1 MDFSRLRA
9 STIPGLLVERARA
22 RPARVAFRAKEL
34 GVYRETTWAVLAARV
49 AAVAQG
55 LAARFGVGRG
65 STVAI
70 LGDPCPEWTIADLA
84 AQALGAVTYG
94 IYPTSAPGEVR
105 YLLEHGGA
113 RVVIVEDQE
122 HLDKTLAVLDDAPGV
137 RGVIVVDTRALFM
150 YRSTRVHRF
159 ADIEA
164 AGRALAPVDALARL
178 AAGVRPDDAATIVYT
193 SGTTGHPKGA
203 LYRHG
208 QHLAAC
214 ANILAHYPILT
225 DGEHRVVAML
235 PLCHTMGRNTVITM
249 PLLADIVPHYPESLA
264 TVAESLYE
272 VAPTFVFTVP
282 RYLQKFA
289 AHLLV
294 GIDASTTLKRAAY
307 HAALRLGA
315 RAVSRGATALPGRDE
330 RGGVWGRLSR
340 GATALPG
347 RDERGGVWGAI
358 SGPPMRIV
366 ARGLVFRWLLE
377 KVGFARVRLLISSG
391 APLPPAVATLWQ
403 VWGVNLCEAYGQ
415 TETGG
420 ALVSGQRGPYPRPG
434 DVGAPAPNVEVA
446 LGDDGELRVRGPDLF
461 AGYWRDTEATSAA
474 YRDGWLLTGDVAER
488 TAEGALRLV
497 DRRKDLVITA
507 GGKNVSPS
515 QIETG
520 LRASPYVSDAVVF
533 GEGRK
538 YLAALIEMDYE
549 TVAEWAR
556 ERGLTHTGYA
566 SLAAHP
572 EVTRLLD
579 AEIARANASFG
590 RVEQVKTF
598 RVLPRELDPEQEG
611 EPVTPTRKVKRRLM
625 LERYHDLVES
635 MFASDEERRITAEVA
650 ALTRDK
656 KES

>member
-34 GVYRETTWAVLAARV
+34 GVYRETTWAALAARV

-113 RVVIVEDQE
+113 CVVIVEDQE

-159 ADIEA
+159 ADVEA
-164 AGRALAPVDALARL
+164 AGRALASVDALARL
-178 AAGVRPDDAATIVYT
+178 AAAVRPDDAATIVYT

-214 ANILAHYPILT
+214 ANILAHYPVLT

-315 RAVSRGATALPGRDE
+315 RAVSRGATALPRRDE
-330 RGGVWGRLSR
+330 RGGGGGGGGG
-340 GATALPG
+340 GAFG
-347 RDERGGVWGAI
+347 
-358 SGPPMRIV
+358 GPPMRIV

-461 AGYWRDTEATSAA
+461 AGYWRDPEATSAA

-533 GEGRK
+533 GEGRT

-579 AEIARANASFG
+579 GEIARANASFG

-625 LERYHDLVES
+625 LERYRDLVES

>member
-34 GVYRETTWAVLAARV
+34 GVYRETTWAALAARV

-113 RVVIVEDQE
+113 RVVIVED
-122 HLDKTLAVLDDAPGV
+122 
-137 RGVIVVDTRALFM
+137 
-150 YRSTRVHRF
+150 
-159 ADIEA
+159 

-347 RDERGGVWGAI
+347 RDERGGV
-358 SGPPMRIV
+358 
-366 ARGLVFRWLLE
+366 
-377 KVGFARVRLLISSG
+377 
-391 APLPPAVATLWQ
+391 
-403 VWGVNLCEAYGQ
+403 
-415 TETGG
+415 
-420 ALVSGQRGPYPRPG
+420 
-434 DVGAPAPNVEVA
+434 
-446 LGDDGELRVRGPDLF
+446 
-461 AGYWRDTEATSAA
+461 
-474 YRDGWLLTGDVAER
+474 
-488 TAEGALRLV
+488 
-497 DRRKDLVITA
+497 
-507 GGKNVSPS
+507 
-515 QIETG
+515 
-520 LRASPYVSDAVVF
+520 
-533 GEGRK
+533 
-538 YLAALIEMDYE
+538 
-549 TVAEWAR
+549 
-556 ERGLTHTGYA
+556 
-566 SLAAHP
+566 
-572 EVTRLLD
+572 
-579 AEIARANASFG
+579 
-590 RVEQVKTF
+590 
-598 RVLPRELDPEQEG
+598 
-611 EPVTPTRKVKRRLM
+611 
-625 LERYHDLVES
+625 
-635 MFASDEERRITAEVA
+635 
-650 ALTRDK
+650 
-656 KES
+656 

>member
-1 MDFSRLRA
+1 MSSGRKPSGTPARNASAAATPTTRA
-9 STIPGLLVERARA
+9 PADSPTRFTVSTTPSAAIRPPTIRPSAGRAPRRRIARPRWTSAACARPRSPACWSSARARA
-22 RPARVAFRAKEL
+22 RTASPFARRSSVSIARRPGRAS
-34 GVYRETTWAVLAARV
+34 RRAWPRWRRRWRRASAA
-49 AAVAQG
+49 
-55 LAARFGVGRG
+55 
-65 STVAI
+65 VAI
-70 LGDPCPEWTIADLA
+70 LGDPCPEWTIADFA
-84 AQALGAVTYG
+84 AQALGAVSYG

-113 RVVIVEDQE
+113 RVVVVEDQE
-122 HLDKTLAVLDDAPGV
+122 HLDKTLAVLDACSGV

-249 PLLADIVPHYPESLA
+249 PLLADIVPHYPESLE

-307 HAALRLGA
+307 RPGLVLGR
-315 RAVSRGATALPGRDE
+315 RAGARGATALPGRDE

-347 RDERGGVWGAI
+347 RDEGGGVWGRLSRGATALPGRDEGGGVWGAI
-358 SGPPMRIV
+358 AGP
-366 ARGLVFRWLLE
+366 
-377 KVGFARVRLLISSG
+377 
-391 APLPPAVATLWQ
+391 
-403 VWGVNLCEAYGQ
+403 
-415 TETGG
+415 
-420 ALVSGQRGPYPRPG
+420 AL
-434 DVGAPAPNVEVA
+434 
-446 LGDDGELRVRGPDLF
+446 
-461 AGYWRDTEATSAA
+461 
-474 YRDGWLLTGDVAER
+474 
-488 TAEGALRLV
+488 
-497 DRRKDLVITA
+497 
-507 GGKNVSPS
+507 
-515 QIETG
+515 
-520 LRASPYVSDAVVF
+520 
-533 GEGRK
+533 
-538 YLAALIEMDYE
+538 
-549 TVAEWAR
+549 
-556 ERGLTHTGYA
+556 
-566 SLAAHP
+566 
-572 EVTRLLD
+572 
-579 AEIARANASFG
+579 
-590 RVEQVKTF
+590 
-598 RVLPRELDPEQEG
+598 
-611 EPVTPTRKVKRRLM
+611 
-625 LERYHDLVES
+625 
-635 MFASDEERRITAEVA
+635 
-650 ALTRDK
+650 
-656 KES
+656 

>member
-34 GVYRETTWAVLAARV
+34 GVYRETTWAALAARV

-113 RVVIVEDQE
+113 RVVVVEDQE
-122 HLDKTLAVLDDAPGV
+122 HLDKTLAVLDECPGV

-150 YRSTRVHRF
+150 YRSARVHRF
-159 ADIEA
+159 ADVEA
-164 AGRALAPVDALARL
+164 AGRALASVDALARL
-178 AAGVRPDDAATIVYT
+178 AAAGRPDDAATIVYT
-193 SGTTGHPKGA
+193 SGTTGPPKGA

-208 QHLAAC
+208 PHLAAC
-214 ANILAHYPILT
+214 ANILAHYPVLT
-225 DGEHRVVAML
+225 KGEHRVVAML

-249 PLLADIVPHYPESLA
+249 PLLADVVPHYPESLD

-294 GIDASTTLKRAAY
+294 GMDASSPLKRAAY
-307 HAALRLGA
+307 RAALALGT
-315 RAVSRGATALPGRDE
+315 RAVSRGERRGVSRGAPALPRRPE
-330 RGGVWGRLSR
+330 RGGVG
-340 GATALPG
+340 
-347 RDERGGVWGAI
+347 GAI
-358 SGPPMRIV
+358 SGPPMRTI
-366 ARGLVFRWLLE
+366 ARALVFRWLLE
-377 KVGFARVRLLISSG
+377 KVGFARVRLVISSG
-391 APLPPAVATLWQ
+391 APLSPAVATLWQ

-420 ALVSGQRGPYPRPG
+420 AVVSGQRGPYPRPG
-434 DVGAPAPNVEVA
+434 DVGTPAPNVEVA

-461 AGYWRDTEATSAA
+461 AGYWRDPEATSAA

-488 TAEGALRLV
+488 TAGGALRLI

-598 RVLPRELDPEQEG
+598 RVLPRELDPEQEA

-625 LERYHDLVES
+625 LERYHDLIES